1 MNGRVFG
8 LLLLAVACKE
18 TPTREGSPDAG
29 SHSSLAGT
37 WVGVQSVAA
46 SGPGNLAKLRLDTA
60 PGGQVSGVLQ
70 VSEGDANDF
79 GTIGT
84 LAGPAQ
90 GGNFSR
96 GPLLPDG
103 GVEARYTATVAPSS
117 SLNHIDMV
125 EQHKDLDGNPLPV
138 YYRFDRQ

>member
-1 MNGRVFG
+1 
-8 LLLLAVACKE
+8 
-18 TPTREGSPDAG
+18 
-29 SHSSLAGT
+29 
-37 WVGVQSVAA
+37 
-46 SGPGNLAKLRLDTA
+46 
-60 PGGQVSGVLQ
+60 VSGVLQ
-70 VSEGDANDF
+70 ISEGDANDF

-103 GVEARYTATVAPSS
+103 GVEARYTATVTPSS

-125 EQHKDLDGNPLPV
+125 EQHKALDGNPLPV

>member
-1 MNGRVFG
+1 MNRRVFG
-8 LLLLAVACKE
+8 LLLLAAACKK
-18 TPTREGSPDAG
+18 TPTGGGSPDAG
-29 SHSSLAGT
+29 GRSSLAGT
-37 WVGVQSVAA
+37 WVGVQSVDPN
-46 SGPGNLAKLRLDTA
+46 GPGNLAKLQLDTA
-60 PGGQVSGVLQ
+60 PGGRVSGVLQ
-70 VSEGDANDF
+70 ISETDANDL

-103 GVEARYTATVAPSS
+103 GVEARYVLTVTPSS
-117 SLNHIDMV
+117 SLNHVDMV
-125 EQHKDLDGNPLPV
+125 EQHKDLDGGSFPV

>member
-1 MNGRVFG
+1 
-8 LLLLAVACKE
+8 
-18 TPTREGSPDAG
+18 
-29 SHSSLAGT
+29 
-37 WVGVQSVAA
+37 VGVQSVQPNG
-46 SGPGNLAKLRLDTA
+46 SGNLAKLQLDAA
-60 PGGQVSGVLQ
+60 PGGQVSGLLQ

-79 GTIGT
+79 GNIGT

-103 GVEARYTATVAPSS
+103 GVEARYPLTVTPSS
-117 SLNHIDMV
+117 SLNHMDIV
-125 EQHKDLDGNPLPV
+125 EQHKDLEGKPLPV

>member
-18 TPTREGSPDAG
+18 TPTGGGSPDAG
-29 SHSSLAGT
+29 SRSSLAGT
-37 WVGVQSVAA
+37 WVGVQSVDPN
-46 SGPGNLAKLRLDTA
+46 GPGNLAKLQLDTA
-60 PGGQVSGVLQ
+60 PSGQVSGLLQ
-70 VSEGDANDF
+70 ISEGDANDL
-79 GTIGT
+79 GSIGT
-84 LAGPAQ
+84 LAGPGQ

-103 GVEARYTATVAPSS
+103 GVEARYVLTVTPSS
-117 SLNHIDMV
+117 SLNHVDMV
-125 EQHKDLDGNPLPV
+125 EQHKDLDGGSFPV

>member
-18 TPTREGSPDAG
+18 IPTGAGSPDAG
-29 SHSSLAGT
+29 HSSLAGT
-37 WVGVQSVAA
+37 WVGVQSVEPN
-46 SGPGNLAKLRLDTA
+46 GPGNLAKLQLDTA

-70 VSEGDANDF
+70 ISETDANDL
-79 GTIGT
+79 GSIGT

-96 GPLLPDG
+96 GPLLSDG
-103 GVEARYTATVAPSS
+103 GVEARYVVTVTPSS
-117 SLNHIDMV
+117 SLNHVDMV
-125 EQHKDLDGNPLPV
+125 EQHKDLDGGSFPV
-138 YYRFDRQ
+138 YYRMDRQ